1 MDTVDAIVLAE
12 LWDIF
17 EKKIPKEKSEVAVKL
32 VNFLIEQGVEETTL
46 RELQNEVGDGV
57 LADAVDEVLEEYV
70 DSYDD
75 EDNEVY

>member
-1 MDTVDAIVLAE
+1 MDSVDAIVLAE

-17 EKKIPKEKSEVAVKL
+17 EKKIPKDKPEVAVRL

-46 RELQNEVGDGV
+46 RELQNEVGDSP

-75 EDNEVY
+75 EDDEY

>member
-1 MDTVDAIVLAE
+1 LDTVDAIVLAE

-17 EKKIPKEKSEVAVKL
+17 EKKIPKDKPEVAVRL

-46 RELQNEVGDGV
+46 RELQNEVGDSP

-75 EDNEVY
+75 EDDEY

>member
-1 MDTVDAIVLAE
+1 MDAVDAIVLAE

-17 EKKIPKEKSEVAVKL
+17 EKKIPKEKPEVAVKL
-32 VNFLIEQGVEETTL
+32 VNFLIEQGVDESTL

>member
-17 EKKIPKEKSEVAVKL
+17 EKKIPKDKPEVAVRL

-46 RELQNEVGDGV
+46 RDLQNEVGDGP
-57 LADAVDEVLEEYV
+57 LADAVDEVYTCISGIPLKLKP
-70 DSYDD
+70 
-75 EDNEVY
+75 

>member
-1 MDTVDAIVLAE
+1 MDTVDAVVLAE

-17 EKKIPKEKSEVAVKL
+17 EKKIPKDKPEVAIRL
-32 VNFLIEQGVEETTL
+32 VYFLIEQGVEETTL
-46 RELQNEVGDGV
+46 RELQNEVGDRP

-75 EDNEVY
+75 EDGEY

>member
-17 EKKIPKEKSEVAVKL
+17 EKKIPKEKPEVAVKL

>member
-1 MDTVDAIVLAE
+1 LDTVDAVVLAE

-17 EKKIPKEKSEVAVKL
+17 EKKIPKDKPEVAVRL
-32 VNFLIEQGVEETTL
+32 VNFLIEQGVEESTL
-46 RELQNEVGDGV
+46 RDLQNEVGDGA

-75 EDNEVY
+75 EDDGEY

>member
-1 MDTVDAIVLAE
+1 MDSVDAIVLAE

-17 EKKIPKEKSEVAVKL
+17 EKKIPKDKPEVAVSL

-46 RELQNEVGDGV
+46 RELQNEVGDGP

-70 DSYDD
+70 DYHDD
-75 EDNEVY
+75 EEDGEY

>member
-1 MDTVDAIVLAE
+1 LDTVDAIVLAE

-17 EKKIPKEKSEVAVKL
+17 EKKIPKDKPEVAVRL

-46 RELQNEVGDGV
+46 RELQNEVGDSP

-75 EDNEVY
+75 EDGEY

>member
-1 MDTVDAIVLAE
+1 MDTVAAIVLAE

-17 EKKIPKEKSEVAVKL
+17 EKKIPKEKPEVAVKL
-32 VNFLIEQGVEETTL
+32 VNFLIEQGVDESTL

>member
-17 EKKIPKEKSEVAVKL
+17 EKKIPKEKPEVAVKL
-32 VNFLIEQGVEETTL
+32 VNFLIEQGVDESTL

-57 LADAVDEVLEEYV
+57 LADAVAEVLEEYV

>member
-17 EKKIPKEKSEVAVKL
+17 EKKIPKDKPEDAVRL

-46 RELQNEVGDGV
+46 RELQNEVGDSP

-75 EDNEVY
+75 EDGEY

>member
-1 MDTVDAIVLAE
+1 MDSVDAIVLAE

-17 EKKIPKEKSEVAVKL
+17 EKKIPKDKPEVAVRL

-46 RELQNEVGDGV
+46 RELQNEVGDSP

-75 EDNEVY
+75 EDGEY

>member
-1 MDTVDAIVLAE
+1 LDTVDAIVLAE

-17 EKKIPKEKSEVAVKL
+17 EKKIPKDKPEVAVRL
-32 VNFLIEQGVEETTL
+32 VNFLIEQGVEEATL
-46 RELQNEVGDGV
+46 RELQNEVGDSP

-75 EDNEVY
+75 EDGEY

>member
-17 EKKIPKEKSEVAVKL
+17 EKKIPKEKPEVAVKL
-32 VNFLIEQGVEETTL
+32 VNFLIEQGVDESTL

>member
-17 EKKIPKEKSEVAVKL
+17 EKKIPKEKPEVAVKL
-32 VNFLIEQGVEETTL
+32 VNFLIEQGVDESTL

-57 LADAVDEVLEEYV
+57 LADSVDEVLEEYV

>member
-17 EKKIPKEKSEVAVKL
+17 EKKIPKEKPEVAVKL
-32 VNFLIEQGVEETTL
+32 VNFLIEQGVDESTL
-46 RELQNEVGDGV
+46 RELQNEVGDSP

-75 EDNEVY
+75 EDGEY

>member
-1 MDTVDAIVLAE
+1 MLVTVDAIVLAE

-17 EKKIPKEKSEVAVKL
+17 EKKIPKEKPEVAVKL
-32 VNFLIEQGVEETTL
+32 VNFLIEQGVDESTL

-75 EDNEVY
+75 

>member
-1 MDTVDAIVLAE
+1 M
-12 LWDIF
+12 
-17 EKKIPKEKSEVAVKL
+17 AVKL
-32 VNFLIEQGVEETTL
+32 VNFLIEQGVDESTL

>member
-1 MDTVDAIVLAE
+1 MDTVDAIVIAE

-17 EKKIPKEKSEVAVKL
+17 EKKIPKDKPEVAVRL
-32 VNFLIEQGVEETTL
+32 VNFLIEQGVEEATL
-46 RELQNEVGDGV
+46 RELQNEVGDSP

-75 EDNEVY
+75 EDGEY

>member
-17 EKKIPKEKSEVAVKL
+17 EKKIPKDKPEVAVGL
-32 VNFLIEQGVEETTL
+32 VNFLIEQGVEESTL
-46 RELQNEVGDGV
+46 RDLQNEVGDGA

-75 EDNEVY
+75 EDDGEY